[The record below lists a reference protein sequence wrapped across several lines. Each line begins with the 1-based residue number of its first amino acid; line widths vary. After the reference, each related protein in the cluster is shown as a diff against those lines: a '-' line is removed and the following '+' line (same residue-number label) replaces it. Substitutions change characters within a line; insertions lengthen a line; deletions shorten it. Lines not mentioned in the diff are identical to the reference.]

1 MRDIQEVFDQ
11 IQEHKETK
19 KEIAR
24 EYRDTLAQTEGYE
37 ELKEEVK
44 TLREK
49 KKAKE
54 AQVQVSFGSRWEEY
68 ETATAKIAELEQMLT
83 DIAMTNLMDGKSINL
98 KDKNNVEYEPS
109 YKITFKKI
117 D

>member
-1 MRDIQEVFDQ
+1 MRNIQEVFDQ
-11 IQEHKETK
+11 IQELKQTK
-19 KEIAR
+19 KEIGR

-37 ELKEEVK
+37 DLKVEVK

-54 AQVQVSFGSRWEEY
+54 AQVQVGMGSRWEEF
-68 ETATAKIAELEQMLT
+68 EKATAEIASLEQILT
-83 DIAMTNLMDGKSINL
+83 DIAMTTLMDGQNINL

-117 D
+117 A